1 MRNVY
6 NDKYSEQREF
16 EQKEST
22 VGAILRMM
30 LWIQKM
36 EENNTCNC
44 LFLRNTLMN

>member
-22 VGAILRMM
+22 VGTILRMM
-30 LWIQKM
+30 L
-36 EENNTCNC
+36 
-44 LFLRNTLMN
+44 